1 VKRAAER
8 TSSTVRPAVSNRDR
22 LIRSAAF
29 LACGPAF
36 LLLTSI
42 EPSVTSVTASLILS
56 GSFLAAKS
64 LPRLLGVRLG
74 GLGGFFAASL
84 VLGATGALIGV
95 LDGCSVDPAL
105 CRYAVGVWML
115 VWMLFPSGALL
126 AGLAVRFLGRSAVY
140 GIGLLPRLYRRLR
153 LRR

>member
-1 VKRAAER
+1 MKRAAER
-8 TSSTVRPAVSNRDR
+8 TSSTTRPEVSITDR
-22 LIRSAAF
+22 SIRTAAF

-36 LLLTSI
+36 LLLTPI
-42 EPSVTSVTASLILS
+42 EPSVASVAASLVLS
-56 GSFLAAKS
+56 GSFLAAWS
-64 LPRLLGVRLG
+64 LPRLLGARLG
-74 GLGGFFAASL
+74 RLGGFFAASL

-126 AGLAVRFLGRSAVY
+126 TGLAVRFLGRTAVY
-140 GIGLLPRLYRRLR
+140 GVGLLPRLYRRLR

>member
-1 VKRAAER
+1 MKRVAEKA
-8 TSSTVRPAVSNRDR
+8 SSTDRPEAPITDR

-36 LLLTSI
+36 LLLISI

-64 LPRLLGVRLG
+64 LPGLLGARLG
-74 GLGGFFAASL
+74 RLGGFFAASL
-84 VLGATGALIGV
+84 VLGATGALLGV
-95 LDGCSVDPAL
+95 LDGCSVDASL

-126 AGLAVRFLGRSAVY
+126 VGLAVRFLGRTAVY

-153 LRR
+153 H